1 MFVRESLP
9 RERCLFRNERTI
21 TVNYYLVD
29 CKVFIE
35 MRRNREK
42 SFAFYFV
49 DFNGN
54 DSSIRYR
61 RRCANF
67 NKKRYLRY
75 TVRHIFIQYKLKKLI
90 LFRFAVGNFT
100 PFQSKLLRV
109 VEIRK
114 LYFVNGS
121 RAKIESRISLIPCYR
136 MYIFYYIYIEYF
148 R

>member
-1 MFVRESLP
+1 MANNSLERSIIVFVRESLP

-54 DSSIRYR
+54 DSSIRCR

-90 LFRFAVGNFT
+90 LFAVGNFT

-114 LYFVNGS
+114 LYFVNGYC
-121 RAKIESRISLIPCYR
+121 IES
-136 MYIFYYIYIEYF
+136 EN
-148 R
+148 